1 MLHTLKT
8 VPKSLASHQLAIVM
22 REAAVNVW
30 SVNMNVVHVARREAR
45 KVFNVLA
52 QRTELLKRRNVRAL
66 KLTVEAA
73 NDRVNG
79 TWTAVEKVLDARVIP
94 VLDKAGLASPAQ
106 FGVDLVG
113 KGLAR
118 VSAQVVELTR
128 VRKAVARKPAAKK
141 MPARKTAGKHVAIS
155 KARKAA

>member
-8 VPKSLASHQLAIVM
+8 VQKSLASHQLAIVM

-30 SVNMNVVHVARREAR
+30 SANMNVIHVARREAR

-52 QRTELLKRRNVRAL
+52 QRTEVLKRRNVKAL
-66 KLTVEAA
+66 KVTVEAA
-73 NDRVNG
+73 NDKVNG

-94 VLDKAGLASPAQ
+94 VLGKAGLASPAQ

-141 MPARKTAGKHVAIS
+141 MPTRKTASKHIAIS